1 MGGAGRGSGRERGT
15 AVGGLEGIG
24 GGVVAVVS
32 TGEEEEAAAAAAA
45 AMMFVQWVK
54 DKRGGVK

>member
-24 GGVVAVVS
+24 GGVVAVAS
-32 TGEEEEAAAAAAA
+32 TGEEEEAAAAV
-45 AMMFVQWVK
+45 AMRFVQWVK
-54 DKRGGVK
+54 DKRGGVR

>member
-32 TGEEEEAAAAAAA
+32 TGEEEEAAAAA
-45 AMMFVQWVK
+45 MMFVQWVK
-54 DKRGGVK
+54 DKRGGVR